1 MHLPLSLH
9 LDDPIVSPPSISG
22 SNITITPLLPEDLS
36 AVSHLTFPS
45 YRSLLKE
52 AVNGTNEKILALV
65 ARSKGIPV
73 GLVLAEPPSVMDN
86 FSYNEK
92 KNALKLFSV
101 MTDPEW
107 RRRSIATALLQ
118 ALTQQ
123 SRYLGYLRL
132 ITGYTTKIKSLVA
145 FEHLLASSGW
155 DTPIPSM
162 ELSIFRIG
170 DMETASWLDAVST
183 PPPGYKLFPLN
194 ELTDKDR
201 VWINAGIAT
210 GEIPEYLSPFAE
222 EEYLVP
228 EISVGLRYGRDIVAW
243 MTLIRA
249 PLVAD
254 ALCYRT
260 LFVHPK
266 LRTTKGFGP
275 LVAATAGKLHAASP
289 IRKERPK
296 GIFGT
301 SFHSIKQ
308 LNFARK
314 RLNPHCFEIYESRKA
329 LCNLQP

>member
-1 MHLPLSLH
+1 MPS
-9 LDDPIVSPPSISG
+9 PCSFQSSGSIVPPYDISG
-22 SNITITPLLPEDLS
+22 SDITITPLLPDDLS

-45 YRSLLKE
+45 YRVLLEK
-52 AVNGTNEKILALV
+52 AVNTTNEKILALV

-92 KNALKLFSV
+92 KNALKLISV
-101 MTDPEW
+101 MTDPQW
-107 RRRSIATALLQ
+107 RRRSIANALLQ
-118 ALTQQ
+118 VLTQK
-123 SRYLGYLRL
+123 SRDLGYVRL
-132 ITGYTTKIKSLVA
+132 ITGYTTKIKSLAA
-145 FEHLLASSGW
+145 FEHLIASSGW
-155 DTPIPSM
+155 GAPVPAM

-183 PPPGYKLFPLN
+183 PPPGYQLFTMDKI
-194 ELTDKDR
+194 TDEER
-201 VWINAGIAT
+201 VRINTDIAAGD
-210 GEIPEYLSPFAE
+210 IPENLSPFAE

-228 EISVGLRYGRDIVAW
+228 EISVGLRSGGDIVAW

-266 LRTTKGFGP
+266 LRTAKGFGP

-296 GIFGT
+296 GIFAT
-301 SFHSIKQ
+301 SFNSIKQ

-329 LCNLQP
+329 QCNLQP